1 MREYKRTK
9 KAQLLR
15 GHVGRT
21 GWKLGVFGLLIAL
34 ASVAQAANNQEPA
47 LSAAERHIVARG
59 IATLKAPADRTLAAN
74 WSNAK
79 KVAEWIC
86 RPAALPV
93 VRRQDQRAGRVVL
106 GTDDLKSLT
115 LETNGR
121 LTGSGLFRTVHGW
134 TDFNFAC
141 EVNPETAKVTNFQII
156 PHPAHP

>member
-1 MREYKRTK
+1 M
-9 KAQLLR
+9 L
-15 GHVGRT
+15 V
-21 GWKLGVFGLLIAL
+21 AL

-47 LSAAERHIVARG
+47 LSAAEKEVVARQ
-59 IATLKAPADRTLAAN
+59 IATLRAPADRTLAAN

-86 RPAALPV
+86 RPAALPA
-93 VRRQDQRAGRVVL
+93 VRKQDQRAGRVVL
-106 GTDDLKSLT
+106 GTDELKSLT

-141 EVNPETAKVTNFQII
+141 EVNPETAKVISFQIM
-156 PHPAHP
+156 PRPAHP